1 MEKIKTI
8 YRSIKPCQQVC
19 CIIPLV
25 FVLCN
30 ISEPIFLGGKTVFYG
45 SIHSN
50 ELICPACRSR
60 NVIQFGMK
68 ARRFKTLPV
77 GRKKVELTVYIP
89 RLCCKNCGTIRQPGL
104 SFADPKKHYT
114 RSLERFV
121 IDLCRVMTIVE
132 VAELTGFSWDT
143 VKDIDKKYSKKE
155 YKSVSLKN
163 IHYIAIEKI
172 YLGRKR
178 KYITIV
184 MDLESGRIIHI
195 GKGKGKDAIKGLWK
209 RLKRSK
215 AKIRAVA
222 TDMASGFMASVMEHL
237 PKADLV
243 LDHFHLVKWF
253 NDKLSLLRR
262 QLYREADALGKEV
275 LKSSRY
281 LLLKAPKNLK
291 SNPDKTKDE
300 KARLQAAL
308 EFNQPLATAYY
319 MKERLRLLFDCQTIE
334 QAKRELDAWIQE
346 AQTSKIN
353 ILITAARKLMIWK
366 PFILNWYKH
375 YISTSKIEVMNR
387 KIGMLQRQA
396 CGYRDDEY
404 LKLRILHLHRST
416 YALTG

>member
-25 FVLCN
+25 FVQCN

-60 NVIQFGMK
+60 NVIQFGTK

-89 RLCCKNCGTIRQPGL
+89 RLCCKDCGTIRQPGL

-114 RSLERFV
+114 HSLEQFV
-121 IDLCRVMTIVE
+121 IDMCRVATIQD
-132 VAELTGFSWDT
+132 VAELTGLSWDT
-143 VKDIDKKYSKKE
+143 VKEIDKSWLHRKYR
-155 YKSVSLKN
+155 YISLKKLR
-163 IHYIAIEKI
+163 YIAIDEV

-184 MDLESGRIIHI
+184 MDLETGRVIHI
-195 GKGKGKDAIKGLWK
+195 GKGKGKDALKSFWK
-209 RLKRSK
+209 RLKRAK
-215 AKIRAVA
+215 AKIRAIA
-222 TDMASGFMASVMEHL
+222 TDMASGYMAAVLEHL

-262 QLYREADALGKEV
+262 QLYREADILGKEV

-281 LLLKAPKNLK
+281 LLLKAPENLK

-300 KARLQAAL
+300 HARLQAAL
-308 EFNQPLATAYY
+308 EFNKPLATAYY
-319 MKERLRLLFDCQTIE
+319 MKERLRLLFSCEDMK
-334 QAKRELDAWIQE
+334 QATKELYAWIVE
-346 AQTSKIN
+346 AQSSKIK
-353 ILITAARKLMIWK
+353 ILMDAAKKLQIWK
-366 PFILNWYKH
+366 PFILNWYEH
-375 YISTSKIEVMNR
+375 RISTGKIEVMNR

-396 CGYRDDEY
+396 CGYRDEEY
-404 LKLRILHLHRST
+404 LKLRILHLHKST

>member
-1 MEKIKTI
+1 
-8 YRSIKPCQQVC
+8 V
-19 CIIPLV
+19 
-25 FVLCN
+25 
-30 ISEPIFLGGKTVFYG
+30 IFLAGKTVFRC
-45 SIHSN
+45 SIHN
-50 ELICPACRSR
+50 NDIVCPACSSR
-60 NVIQFGMK
+60 NVIRYGQIT
-68 ARRFKTLPV
+68 RTFKMLPV
-77 GRKKVELTVYIP
+77 GKRKTELTVQIP
-89 RLCCKNCGTIRQPGL
+89 RLLCKNCGTIRQAKL

-121 IDLCRVMTIVE
+121 IDLCRVMTIAD
-132 VAELTGFSWDT
+132 VAEFTSLSWDT
-143 VKDIDKKYSKKE
+143 VKDIDKKYLTKQ

-163 IHYIAIEKI
+163 VRYIAIDEV

-178 KYITIV
+178 KYITIA

-195 GKGKGKDAIKGLWK
+195 GKGKGKEALKGLWK

-215 AKIRAVA
+215 ANIRAVA
-222 TDMASGFMASVMEHL
+222 TDMASGFMAAALEHL

-262 QLYREADALGKEV
+262 QLYREADILGKEV

-281 LLLKAPKNLK
+281 LLLKAPENLK

-308 EFNQPLATAYY
+308 EFNEPLATAYY

-334 QAKRELDAWIQE
+334 QAKKELDAWIQE
-346 AQTSKIN
+346 AQASKTN
-353 ILITAARKLMIWK
+353 ILITAAKKLMIWK

-375 YISTSKIEVMNR
+375 RISTGKIEVMNR